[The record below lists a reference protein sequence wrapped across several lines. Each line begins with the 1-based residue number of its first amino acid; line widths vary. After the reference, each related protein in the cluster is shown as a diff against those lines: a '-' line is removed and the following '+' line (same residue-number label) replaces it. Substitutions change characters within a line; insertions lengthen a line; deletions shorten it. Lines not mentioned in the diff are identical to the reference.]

1 MTKRYKVD
9 GMTCGGCAGSVTRAI
24 MAVEPNAK
32 VEVDVQKGIVS
43 VEGVDDDE
51 TVGQAVADAGFTFGG
66 RATESA

>member
-66 RATESA
+66 RAPETA